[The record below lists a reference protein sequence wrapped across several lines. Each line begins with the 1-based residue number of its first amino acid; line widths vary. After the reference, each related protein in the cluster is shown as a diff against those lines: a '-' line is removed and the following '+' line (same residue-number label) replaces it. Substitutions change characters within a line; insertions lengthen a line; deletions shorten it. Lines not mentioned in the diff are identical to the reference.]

1 MLGETSVSNLYMA
14 SGMNSI
20 GILTGGGVGRTMAH
34 WIDKGYPDCDV
45 TQVDCNRFHPF
56 QNTRKYREERVKETI
71 GMTYLQHYPNKGYSS
86 GERFSSPRVALY
98 KRRLRKRISYRGT
111 CKN

>member
-86 GERFSSPRVALY
+86 GERFSSPHVAF
-98 KRRLRKRISYRGT
+98 
-111 CKN
+111 